1 MSGRKYTWVNNL
13 AILTFEKLE
22 QMLITTV
29 WEEKFPLST
38 VQALTREVSDHTPLL
53 LNSGEPL

>member
-1 MSGRKYTWVNNL
+1 MYGRKYTWVNNL

-53 LNSGEPL
+53 LNSGEPS

>member
-1 MSGRKYTWVNNL
+1 MYGRKYTWVNNL

-29 WEEKFPLST
+29 WEEKFSLST

-53 LNSGEPL
+53 LNSGEPS